1 MLRALKII
9 LIIDNLLFKWVRIFL
24 FKHFFTFLYLG
35 QVTKEGNK
43 TTDVS
48 CSPSQVMKVVM
59 AEYGGFSDGK
69 IFVHQNDADCTLPS
83 ACVVK
88 SQCDNKISCDITVN
102 NILFKNDECPG
113 KAKLLY
119 MEYLCVNSLIKP
131 PITKGKFLIFL
142 CFDKR
147 FKCTLKK
154 EFMLLFHIYM
164 HMFSLIPFSKNSAV
178 LELKNTMDI
187 FYAIKALKS
196 VSDV

>member
-1 MLRALKII
+1 MI
-9 LIIDNLLFKWVRIFL
+9 N
-24 FKHFFTFLYLG
+24 
-35 QVTKEGNK
+35 
-43 TTDVS
+43 VS

-88 SQCDNKISCDITVN
+88 SQCDNKTSCDITVN
-102 NILFKNDECPG
+102 NFLFKNDECPG
-113 KAKLLY
+113 KAKQLY
-119 MEYLCVNSLIKP
+119 MEYLCVDSLIKL
-131 PITKGKFLIFL
+131 PITEGKFLIFL

-164 HMFSLIPFSKNSAV
+164 HMFSLIRLSKNSAV
-178 LELKNTMDI
+178 LELKKHRGYFLCYKSAKKCFRRLLGTWLGLMDI
-187 FYAIKALKS
+187 
-196 VSDV
+196 